1 MKGHFPRQQVDRC
14 SRVNPTLGDYLR
26 RHGESIMLPPLIWR
40 NLSAREFD
48 SQVALGSCLTSKS
61 YMDEGGQI
69 LTRWSK
75 SDTSL
80 ASLKV
85 TTDQWC
91 TRQPLLT
98 ERMQQKVT
106 NPNVV
111 IY

>member
-26 RHGESIMLPPLIWR
+26 RHGESIVLPPLIWR
-40 NLSAREFD
+40 NLSAREFGT
-48 SQVALGSCLTSKS
+48 QVAQERCLTIKS
-61 YMDEGGQI
+61 YMGEGGQI
-69 LTRWSK
+69 LTRRAK
-75 SDTSL
+75 NETSL
-80 ASLKV
+80 ASLKL

-98 ERMQQKVT
+98 EWMQQKVT

-111 IY
+111 IC